1 MKYFH
6 RTQLSPEAVL
16 ARAATYFGA
25 RLTPVEELPRR
36 RRFTG
41 TVGQVTVTAE
51 AEGGHYILVT
61 VETNQVGESEADK
74 LAKRFLTVVHT
85 LADPTHRPIGAY

>member
-6 RTQLSPEAVL
+6 RTQLPPEAVL
-16 ARAATYFGA
+16 ARAATFLGA
-25 RLTPVEELPRR
+25 QLTPVEALPRR
-36 RRFTG
+36 RRYTG
-41 TVGQVTVTAE
+41 TVGQVAVTAE
-51 AEGGHYILVT
+51 AEGGHYTLVT